1 MGGRRRLG
9 LPLSPAEAVRR
20 LGRARPRPLWSGP
33 LYALTGGRTC
43 HGLGG
48 PRTPGP
54 EERIL
59 IVAGKRTEKS
69 RSFFLMPLPFT
80 LSAHKCAGGGG
91 DDFSGRWHLY
101 GVLFE
106 TDNCTRT
113 LPGSRPRLQGS
124 RLCNEARL
132 AACTYDALGNLPV
145 NPVHLQG
152 RGAALLQVPN
162 RLVPVP

>member
-1 MGGRRRLG
+1 MMGGRRRLG

-91 DDFSGRWHLY
+91 TTFLADGTYMVFFLRLTIVQEPCQVVAHDCR
-101 GVLFE
+101 GVVCAMRR
-106 TDNCTRT
+106 DW
-113 LPGSRPRLQGS
+113 LP
-124 RLCNEARL
+124 
-132 AACTYDALGNLPV
+132 ALMMPLEIS
-145 NPVHLQG
+145 Q
-152 RGAALLQVPN
+152 
-162 RLVPVP
+162 